1 MMKTIFYSLGI
12 GILLSLH
19 AAWANTTINMT
30 ANVISTS
37 CQVTLDNNGNIDLGT
52 VDYNYLNNNTS
63 ADRVYSGGQPF
74 YITVSDCAQVAGKNP
89 AHLTVSFTPLAGA
102 LAPTNLQVFAN
113 QRSDGAKNVGVVILS
128 TQDAQ
133 HIFNVLD
140 TRGQPQSIY
149 PVTPGDLT
157 NATYHFY
164 ARMHKIAPVQAATSG
179 VVKASVFVG
188 VYYE

>member
-1 MMKTIFYSLGI
+1 MMMKTFIYMIAFWFSYNAI
-12 GILLSLH
+12 
-19 AAWANTTINMT
+19 AASTNINMT
-30 ANVISTS
+30 ANIISTS
-37 CQVTLDNNGNIDLGT
+37 CRVTLDNNGNIDLGT
-52 VDYNYLNNNTS
+52 VDYSYLNNNTS
-63 ADRVYSGGQPF
+63 VDRVYSGGHPF

-89 AHLTVSFTPLAGA
+89 AHLTVSFTPLAGT

-113 QRSDGAKNVGVVILS
+113 QQVNGAKNVGVVILS
-128 TQDAQ
+128 TEDAQ

-149 PVTPGDLT
+149 PVTPET
-157 NATYHFY
+157 IANATYHFY
-164 ARMHKIAPVQAATSG
+164 ARMQKIDPTQAVTSG